1 MPILPWYW
9 VVFTLSA
16 ATAQTL
22 RNAMQHGLTERLG
35 TVGATLVRFLFGL
48 PFAGIFLAVALYA
61 TGAPLPEYT
70 TRVALFCL
78 GAAVTQIVAT
88 ALMLAA
94 MRERAFVVTTAYVKT
109 EPLQVAI
116 FGLVVLGE
124 HITAA
129 LAAAILIS
137 TVGVTII
144 SWPKNVAGSEAY
156 SWRPAVLGLASG
168 SLFAFASV
176 GFRGAIKAI
185 EAPNFVVAALACL
198 FLGLAIQV
206 ALLCAYLL
214 LFNREALKQIILAWR
229 PSLFAGFMGAFA
241 SMGWFLAFAVETA
254 ARVRTLALVE
264 ILIAQ
269 LVSRKFFEQ
278 GINPRDVI
286 GIVLMVIGVILVL
299 NS

>member
-1 MPILPWYW
+1 MPILPWFW
-9 VVFTLSA
+9 VVFTLAA

-22 RNAMQHGLTERLG
+22 RNAMQHELTERLG
-35 TVGATLVRFLFGL
+35 TLGATLVRFLFGL

-61 TGAPLPEYT
+61 TDAMLPEYT
-70 TRVALFCL
+70 TKVMLFCA
-78 GAAVTQIVAT
+78 GAAVTQIGAT
-88 ALMLAA
+88 GLMLAA
-94 MRERAFVVTTAYVKT
+94 MRERSFVVTTAYTKT

-124 HITAA
+124 HITPA

-137 TVGVTII
+137 TMGVIVI

-156 SWRPAVLGLASG
+156 SWRPALLGLASG
-168 SLFAFASV
+168 SLFAFSAV

-185 EAPNFVVAALACL
+185 EAPNFVVAALSCL

-206 ALLCAYLL
+206 FLLCVYLL
-214 LFNREALKQIILAWR
+214 LFNRETLKQIIVAWR

-269 LVSRKFFEQ
+269 LVSRRMLKQ
-278 GINPRDVI
+278 GMSARDVV
-286 GIVLMVIGVILVL
+286 GIILMVIGVILVL